1 MISQFKKKEGVAVVH
16 HIAAITIAILF
27 LSTILVM
34 PLIYG
39 EKEAQPRYGGTLV
52 VGLSS
57 EPPHLVLS
65 GPPTWV
71 FYQVVRQIGNSLV
84 SFDPE
89 TLEWRP
95 ELAQS
100 WEVTEEPDGGMTI
113 TFHLVRNATWH
124 DGKPFTSADVK
135 FTYEQV
141 APLFN
146 SFVDGMMKNY
156 VKSIETPDDY
166 TVIFR
171 FKTKWAPAFYP
182 GYFGGSGINISPK
195 HIYEGTDIPNNPYNT
210 KPIGTGPF
218 KFKEWKKGEYII
230 LERNENYWKK
240 GLPYLDRIIFKIIKT
255 STAMMLAFE
264 KGEIDFVWT
273 YGLTMSDAIALQEKI
288 GLGQLPGKR
297 VWFFPSPGGSLDVVG
312 FNLHPEG
319 PAPFKDVRVRK
330 AIAAAIDRK
339 KIAEVV
345 YFNRVEA
352 LDTVVSSAPAV
363 ARYNPGVNQPPYD
376 PALAERLLDEAGYP
390 RGPDGTRFKIRL
402 MIDSVSYPWYLK
414 EAELIRDFLA
424 EVGISVEIVALDT
437 AAWHERVFKNWD
449 FDMSIFPF
457 VHGPGPIYFIRYYTE
472 RGIVRASWS
481 NAMGYNN
488 PAFNEK
494 IFPAE
499 YEIDR
504 AKEETLVREALKILV
519 EDQPA
524 VWTCSRTFVAA
535 VNLDFSDEF
544 EPGAWEHGMGTGY
557 LNLEKIYWVKA
568 PPKPEVTTMIKTELS
583 TIVQPGTT
591 FVTTVERP
599 VVTTV
604 VTVSPSPTV
613 TRIEVAIIPEWVY
626 GLIAIL
632 VVVAIVS
639 IVLAFRRG
647 RKT

>member
-1 MISQFKKKEGVAVVH
+1 MTSNLKKIRNVIPAIIGI
-16 HIAAITIAILF
+16 IAALLMFSAI
-27 LSTILVM
+27 IVI
-34 PLIYG
+34 PLAYA
-39 EKEAQPRYGGTLV
+39 EPEVRPRYGGTLTI
-52 VGLSS
+52 GLAS

-95 ELAQS
+95 ELAES
-100 WEVTEEPDGGMTI
+100 WEVIEEPDGGMTI
-113 TFHLVRNATWH
+113 VFHLVRNATWH
-124 DGKPFTSADVK
+124 DGHPFTSADVK
-135 FTYEQV
+135 FTYENV

-195 HIYEGTDIPNNPYNT
+195 HIYEGTDILNNPYNT

-240 GLPYLDRIIFKIIKT
+240 GLPYLDRLIFRIIKT
-255 STAMMLAFE
+255 SPAMMLAFE
-264 KGEIDFVWT
+264 KGEIDFIWT
-273 YGLTMSDAIALQEKI
+273 YGITMSDAVALQEKI
-288 GLGQLPGKR
+288 GLGQLIGKR

-319 PAPFKDVRVRK
+319 PAPLKDVRVRK

-352 LDTVVSSAPAV
+352 LDTLVSSAPAV
-363 ARYNPGVNQPPYD
+363 ARYNPGVNQPSYD

-390 RGPDGTRFKIRL
+390 RGPDGTRFKLRL

-424 EVGISVEIVALDT
+424 EVGIKVEIFGLDT

-449 FDMSIFPF
+449 FDVSIFPF
-457 VHGPGPIYFIRYYTE
+457 VHGPGPVYFIRYYTE
-472 RGIVRASWS
+472 KGIVRASWS

-488 PAFNEK
+488 PEFNEK

-499 YEIDR
+499 FEINR
-504 AKEETLVREALKILV
+504 ARETELVKEALRILV

-535 VNLDFSDEF
+535 VNLDFSDELD
-544 EPGAWEHGMGTGY
+544 PGAWEHGMGTGY
-557 LNLEKIYWVKA
+557 LNLEKVFWVKA
-568 PPKPEVTTMIKTELS
+568 PPRPEVTTLVRTELS
-583 TIVQPGTT
+583 TVVQPGTT
-591 FVTTVERP
+591 FVTTVEKP
-599 VVTTV
+599 IVTTI

-613 TRIEVAIIPEWVY
+613 TQVEVPVVPEWVY
-626 GLIAIL
+626 GIIAVL
-632 VVVAIVS
+632 VIVAIAS
-639 IVLAFRRG
+639 IILAIRR
-647 RKT
+647 K

>member
-1 MISQFKKKEGVAVVH
+1 MKKETASSFKK
-16 HIAAITIAILF
+16 ILRYSF
-27 LSTILVM
+27 LSVLIALMLVTVVILPYVESQ
-34 PLIYG
+34 PKP
-39 EKEAQPRYGGTLV
+39 EPRYGGTLV
-52 VGLSS
+52 VGLAS

-100 WEVTEEPDGGMTI
+100 WEIIKEPDGGMTI
-113 TFHLVRNATWH
+113 RFHLVRNATWH

-146 SFVDGMMKNY
+146 SFVDSMMKNY

-166 TVIFR
+166 TVVFR
-171 FKTKWAPAFYP
+171 FKTTWAPAFYP

-195 HIYEGTDIPNNPYNT
+195 HLYEGTDIPNNPYNT

-240 GLPYLDRIIFKIIKT
+240 GLPYLDRIIFKIIRT
-255 STAMMLAFE
+255 SPAMMLAFE
-264 KGEIDFVWT
+264 KGEIDYVWT
-273 YGLTMSDAIALQEKI
+273 YGLAMSDAVALQEKI

-319 PAPFKDVRVRK
+319 LAPLKDVRVRK

-339 KIAEVV
+339 RIAEVV
-345 YFNRVEA
+345 YFGRVEA

-363 ARYNPGVNQPPYD
+363 ARYNPGVNQPSYD

-402 MIDSVSYPWYLK
+402 MIDSVSYPFYLK

-424 EVGISVEIVALDT
+424 EVGIVVEIVALDT
-437 AAWHERVFKNWD
+437 AAWHERVFKGWD

-457 VHGPGPIYFIRYYTE
+457 VHGPGPTYFIRYYTE
-472 RGIVRASWS
+472 KGIVRASWS

-494 IFPAE
+494 IFAAE
-499 YEIDR
+499 FEIDR
-504 AKEETLVREALKILV
+504 EKEAQIVREALKILV

-524 VWTCSRTFVAA
+524 VWTCSRTFLAA
-535 VNLDFSDEF
+535 VNLDFSDEL

-568 PPKPEVTTMIKTELS
+568 PPRPEVTTIVRTEVA
-583 TIVQPGTT
+583 TMVQPGTT
-591 FVTTVERP
+591 IVTTIERQ

-604 VTVSPSPTV
+604 ATPIPTPTV
-613 TRIEVAIIPEWVY
+613 EVVEVIPTWVY
-626 GLIAIL
+626 ALII
-632 VVVAIVS
+632 VVIIVAAAS
-639 IVLAFRRG
+639 IAYALQKA
-647 RKT
+647 RKPKS

>member
-1 MISQFKKKEGVAVVH
+1 MIPARRVLAVVVSLL
-16 HIAAITIAILF
+16 ILSIV
-27 LSTILVM
+27 LTM
-34 PLIYG
+34 PLVYAEPEI
-39 EKEAQPRYGGTLV
+39 QPRYGGTLV
-52 VGLSS
+52 VGIPS
-57 EPPHLVLS
+57 EPPHLALS
-65 GPPTWV
+65 GPPTWT
-71 FYQVVRQIGNSLV
+71 FYQVVRHIGNSLV

-100 WEVTEEPDGGMTI
+100 WEIIEEPDGGMAI
-113 TFHLVRNATWH
+113 IFHLVRNATWH
-124 DGKPFTSADVK
+124 DGHPFTSADIK

-141 APLFN
+141 APVFN
-146 SFVDGMMKNY
+146 SFVASMMKEY

-195 HIYEGTDIPNNPYNT
+195 HLYEGTDIANNPYNA

-240 GLPYLDRIIFKIIKT
+240 GLPYLDRIIFRIIKT
-255 STAMMLAFE
+255 SPAMMLAFE

-273 YGLTMSDAIALQEKI
+273 YGLTMSDAVALQEKI

-312 FNLHPEG
+312 FNLHPDG
-319 PAPFKDVRVRK
+319 PAPLKDVRVRK

-363 ARYNPGVNQPPYD
+363 ARYNPGVNQPSYD

-390 RGPDGTRFKIRL
+390 RGPDGTRFKLRL

-414 EAELIRDFLA
+414 ESELIRDFLA
-424 EVGISVEIVALDT
+424 EVGIVVEIVALDT

-449 FDMSIFPF
+449 FDVSIFPF
-457 VHGPGPIYFIRYYTE
+457 VHGPGPTYFIRYYTE
-472 RGIVRASWS
+472 KGIVRASWS

-488 PAFNEK
+488 PEFNNK
-494 IFPAE
+494 IFQAE
-499 YEIDR
+499 FEINR
-504 AKEETLVREALKILV
+504 TKETGLVKEALKILV

-535 VNLDFSDEF
+535 VNLDFSDEL

-557 LNLEKIYWVKA
+557 LNLEKIFWVKA
-568 PPKPEVTTMIKTELS
+568 PARPEVTTIVKTEVS
-583 TIVQPGTT
+583 TVVQPGTT

-599 VVTTV
+599 VATTV

-613 TRIEVAIIPEWVY
+613 TEVVVVPGWVY
-626 GLIAIL
+626 GLIAVL
-632 VVVAIVS
+632 VIVAIAS
-639 IVLAFRRG
+639 IVLAVRRG

>member
-1 MISQFKKKEGVAVVH
+1 MWIEMNKKIKLVFVS
-16 HIAAITIAILF
+16 IIL
-27 LSTILVM
+27 SVM
-34 PLIYG
+34 LIIVSNLPVL
-39 EKEAQPRYGGTLV
+39 EAQPRHGGTLII
-52 VGLSS
+52 GLSS
-57 EPPHLVLS
+57 EPPHLALS

-89 TLEWRP
+89 TLEWKP
-95 ELAQS
+95 ELAES
-100 WEVTEEPDGGMTI
+100 WEVIKEPDGGMTI
-113 TFHLVRNATWH
+113 IFHLVRNATWH

-141 APLFN
+141 APVFN
-146 SFVDGMMKNY
+146 SFVAYMMKTY
-156 VKSIETPDDY
+156 VKAVETPDDY

-171 FKTKWAPAFYP
+171 FNTTWAPAFYP

-195 HIYEGTDIPNNPYNT
+195 HLYEGTDIANNPYNT

-218 KFKEWKKGEYII
+218 KFKEWKKGEYIV

-255 STAMMLAFE
+255 SPALTLAFE
-264 KGEIDFVWT
+264 KGEIDFIWT
-273 YGLTMSDAIALQEKI
+273 YGLAMSDAVSLQEKI
-288 GLGQLPGKR
+288 GLGQLVGKR

-312 FNLHPEG
+312 FNLHPHG
-319 PAPFKDVRVRK
+319 PAPLKDVKVRK

-363 ARYNPGVNQPPYD
+363 ARYNPGINQPAYD

-390 RGPDGTRFKIRL
+390 RGPDGIRFKLRL
-402 MIDSVSYPWYLK
+402 MIDSVSYPFYLK

-424 EVGISVEIVALDT
+424 QVGIAVEIVALDT

-457 VHGPGPIYFIRYYTE
+457 VHGPGPTFFIRYYTE

-488 PAFNEK
+488 PKFNEL
-494 IFPAE
+494 IFKAE
-499 YEIDR
+499 FEID
-504 AKEETLVREALKILV
+504 KEKEAELVREALKILV

-524 VWTCSRTFVAA
+524 VWTCSRTFIAA
-535 VNLDFSDEF
+535 VNLDFTDELD
-544 EPGAWEHGMGTGY
+544 PGAWEHGMGTGY

-568 PPKPEVTTMIKTELS
+568 PIRTEVITVEKTEVT

-591 FVTTVERP
+591 IVTTMTRP
-599 VVTTV
+599 EVTTV
-604 VTVSPSPTV
+604 VMTTPTV
-613 TRIEVAIIPEWVY
+613 KPVEVPVIPEWVY
-626 GLIAIL
+626 
-632 VVVAIVS
+632 AIVAVAVIIAVGS
-639 IVLAFRRG
+639 ITYAIQRV
-647 RKT
+647 RKTKT